1 MKLKQV
7 KYTKSGKPYVEFK
20 VMSGARKGYVT
31 RRFGKISRC
40 PVCKEKFFA
49 RNEQLKR
56 KKGKFCSVRCAKSF
70 AKKTNRKEELASRR
84 AKVIKNRHVYFGDD
98 GKIYTEKKDNKGKVY
113 RYYGELRKCP
123 VCGEAFFADFSQIKL
138 NKAKFCSRQCAKLK
152 KTQPEKENI
161 LPKKEEKKPDEVILI
176 KKEKTEEKVEEKAA
190 TEEVKDVVKPA
201 VKKEPPVE
209 KTEAPAKKEEPV
221 AKIEEV
227 QVKKEETPAREDIG
241 ELKRKTFEEDYSQRY
256 ERRRRKIEEEE
267 EYVELRH
274 RPAGVLVFGIVLIY
288 IGIYH
293 LIIALRM
300 SGAVEVQVKNYL
312 ITGMNLVLGFGIL
325 IMKPWARRLL
335 YAYLIMIVGGAI
347 TAYLFT
353 NFVDSTHKALV
364 FSQDFTKG
372 LFLALIPY
380 VFALIYLIN
389 PSVKE
394 IFQKLKR

>member
-1 MKLKQV
+1 VKLKQV
-7 KYTKSGKPYVEFK
+7 KYTKSGKAYVEFK
-20 VMSGARKGYVT
+20 VRSGARKGYVT
-31 RRFGKISRC
+31 RRFGKTSTC

-98 GKIYTEKKDNKGKVY
+98 GKIYTEKKDSKGKVY

-152 KTQPEKENI
+152 KKT
-161 LPKKEEKKPDEVILI
+161 DEAILI
-176 KKEKTEEKVEEKAA
+176 KEEKTEEKVEGKTA
-190 TEEVKDVVKPA
+190 TEEVKGVVKPA
-201 VKKEPPVE
+201 VKEEPPAE
-209 KTEAPAKKEEPV
+209 KEEPPAKKEEPV

-227 QVKKEETPAREDIG
+227 PVKKEETPAKEDNG
-241 ELKRKTFEEDYSQRY
+241 ALKRKTFEEDYCQRY
-256 ERRRRKIEEEE
+256 ERRRKKIEEEE

-300 SGAVEVQVKNYL
+300 SGAIEGQVRNYL
-312 ITGMNLVLGFGIL
+312 LTGMNLVLGFGIL

-364 FSQDFTKG
+364 FSQGFTKG

-380 VFALIYLIN
+380 IFVLIYLIN

-394 IFQKLKR
+394 MFNKLKR

>member
-176 KKEKTEEKVEEKAA
+176 KKEETKEKVEEKTA
-190 TEEVKDVVKPA
+190 TEEVKDVVKPV
-201 VKKEPPVE
+201 VKEELPVE
-209 KTEAPAKKEEPV
+209 KTEAPAKKEEPTL
-221 AKIEEV
+221 KREEPP
-227 QVKKEETPAREDIG
+227 VKKE
-241 ELKRKTFEEDYSQRY
+241 FEEDYSQRY
-256 ERRRRKIEEEE
+256 EQRRRKIEEEE
-267 EYVELRH
+267 EYIELKDK
-274 RPAGVLVFGIVLIY
+274 PAGVLVFGIVLIY
-288 IGIYH
+288 IAFYH

-300 SGAVEVQVKNYL
+300 SGVVEGQVKNYL
-312 ITGMNLVLGFGIL
+312 LTGMNLALGFGIL
-325 IMKPWARRLL
+325 IMRPWARRLL
-335 YAYLIMIVGGAI
+335 YAYLIMLVGAAI
-347 TAYLFT
+347 TGYLFT
-353 NFVDSTHKALV
+353 NFVDSTYKALV

-372 LFLALIPY
+372 LFFALIPY
-380 VFALIYLIN
+380 IFVLIYLIN
-389 PSVKE
+389 PNVKE
-394 IFQKLKR
+394 TFKKLKR